1 MNTKSGYFLEDD
13 ISAFDA
19 SFFNLSSET
28 ASAMDPQMRLQLES
42 VYEATEDGKLK
53 LHLETETSPCTNV
66 RYTSWSATRTARRY
80 QDFGICWMFR
90 P

>member
-1 MNTKSGYFLEDD
+1 LNTQTNTKGGYFLQDD

-42 VYEATEDGKLK
+42 VYEATEDGKLD
-53 LHLETETSPCTNV
+53 
-66 RYTSWSATRTARRY
+66 SA
-80 QDFGICWMFR
+80 FGDATTC
-90 P
+90 